1 MTPTEAN
8 VLFVDYGNR
17 AAVPKAKTASL
28 PSSFSALQPFAK
40 EYSLALCQLA
50 QDVSLAQNNCLKL

>member
-1 MTPTEAN
+1 M
-8 VLFVDYGNR
+8 LFVDYGNR